1 MVDDT
6 PRRESVAAPA
16 ASQLVAA
23 PAVVP
28 SVVSLIKRQRSIDH
42 QLAAAT
48 EPPAAAQATISSAE
62 VASEAPE
69 ADEGGGAVCVV
80 VLELP
85 LRGGEDP
92 AAHYARCGEGAWR
105 LRRPVRGGEA
115 RISLREHSSAR
126 SSDLGRDAA
135 RPRLLLLPPLAPPR
149 DAHYSLVHSLGRAM
163 PTIA

>member
-6 PRRESVAAPA
+6 PRRESAAAPA

-28 SVVSLIKRQRSIDH
+28 SVVSVIKRQRSIDH

-115 RISLREHSSAR
+115 RISLHEHSSATSAEMPR
-126 SSDLGRDAA
+126 DLGFFCF
-135 RPRLLLLPPLAPPR
+135 PP
-149 DAHYSLVHSLGRAM
+149 SLRRAV